1 MRYLVTGGA
10 GFIGSN
16 IAEKL
21 VKLGH
26 QVRVLD
32 DFSTGFRKNLASF
45 ENDLELIEG
54 DIRDY
59 ATVAKAV
66 ESVDYVLHQAA
77 LPSVPGSV
85 AEPVKYNQVNI
96 DGTLHVLEASRQA
109 GVKKLVM
116 ASSSAIY
123 GDDLV
128 LPKQEDMRPEPMTP
142 YAIAKLTNEYYC
154 RAYWQLY
161 QMPTA
166 CLRYF
171 NVFGPRQNPKSE
183 YAAVIPKFI
192 TALQAGRQPTVFGD
206 GGQSRDFTYIDDIVT
221 ANIFAVENQDMVGD
235 VYNCA
240 CGVQYTLNQ
249 LLDRLRE
256 IIGTD
261 IQAVYE
267 EARVGDIRHS
277 YATID
282 RLRGYGFEPAVSFEE
297 GLKRTAAYFGSKTPA

>member
-1 MRYLVTGGA
+1 LVTGGA

-21 VKLGH
+21 VQLGH

-32 DFSTGFRKNLASF
+32 DFSTGFRSNLASF
-45 ENDLELIEG
+45 ENELELIEG
-54 DIRDY
+54 DLRDY
-59 ATVAKAV
+59 DTVAKAV
-66 ESVDYVLHQAA
+66 DSVDYILHQAA

-85 AEPVKYNQVNI
+85 AEPIRYNQVNI
-96 DGTLHVLEASRQA
+96 DGTLNLLEAARQA

-123 GDDLV
+123 GDDPK

-142 YAIAKLTNEYYC
+142 YAIAKQTNEYYC

-161 QMPTA
+161 KMPTA

-192 TALQAGRQPTVFGD
+192 TALQNGKQPTVFGD
-206 GGQSRDFTYIDDIVT
+206 GGQSRDFTYIDDIVS
-221 ANIFAVENQDMVGD
+221 ANLFAIDNQEMVGD

-249 LLDRLRE
+249 LLDLLRK

-261 IQAVYE
+261 IEAIYE

-277 YATID
+277 YATIE
-282 RLRGYGFEPAVSFEE
+282 RLLGYGFKPAVSFED
-297 GLKRTAAYFGSKTPA
+297 GLKRTAAYFGSKTPV